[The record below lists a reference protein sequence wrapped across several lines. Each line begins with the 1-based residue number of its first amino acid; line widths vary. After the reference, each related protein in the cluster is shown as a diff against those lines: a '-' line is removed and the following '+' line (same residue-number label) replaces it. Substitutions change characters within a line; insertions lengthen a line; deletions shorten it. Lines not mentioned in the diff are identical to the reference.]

1 MKKSR
6 FLLTALLLVVT
17 GCTSTY
23 TLRVVDEQA
32 QEIYL
37 TFSKGAKVQV
47 GDILNV
53 YRTAVVQASG
63 GGHHGGGGGENVVK
77 EVVGKVQVVEIV
89 DEQHALVKVLSGRV
103 KDGLRAEKVK

>member
-1 MKKSR
+1 MKKIR

-17 GCTSTY
+17 GCSSTY

-47 GDILNV
+47 GDILDV

-63 GGHHGGGGGENVVK
+63 GGHHGGGGENVVK

-103 KDGLRAEKVK
+103 EDGLRAEKVK